1 MAVLGLSKDDL
12 AVTFDENT
20 LLVSGNQ
27 TKAENLTYLHREIS
41 GRHFELAEHITVS
54 SSSHANG
61 LPQIELAPEVPEGKK
76 TRPMSINTKSTEQKT
91 AA

>member
-1 MAVLGLSKDDL
+1 MAVSGLSKDEL

-27 TKAENLTYLHREIS
+27 TKAENPTYLHREIF
-41 GRHFELAEHITVS
+41 GHHFELGEHITVS
-54 SSSHANG
+54 SSSLANG
-61 LPQIELAPEVPEGKK
+61 LTQIELAPEVPEEKK
-76 TRPMSINTKSTEQKT
+76 TRPMSMNTKSSEQKT